1 MAMYTHSRNL
11 LLTATAA
18 LAVFALPVSARAQ
31 LLEPIRVTESRQK
44 AEKLDAQAQTLED
57 NDWSQLEKAAS
68 LREKAARLRT
78 ADDPAGT
85 VSLYWAARDRY
96 YSGSQKEARELMEQ
110 AAERALAMGDVL
122 NAATAY
128 TEAAYISADLKDGT
142 RMREFAGKARLLASS
157 PMLNDGQ
164 REQLRTRL
172 AKSDAPIGVVALLA
186 R

>member
-1 MAMYTHSRNL
+1 MYTHSRRL

-18 LAVFALPVSARAQ
+18 LAVFALPTSARAQ
-31 LLEPIRVTESRQK
+31 LLEPIRITESRQK
-44 AEKLDAQAQTLED
+44 AEKLDAQASAIED

-68 LREKAARLRT
+68 LREKAALLRT

-96 YSGSQKEARELMEQ
+96 YSGNQKAARALMEQ
-110 AAERALAMGDVL
+110 AADRALAMGDVL

-128 TEAAYISADLKDGT
+128 TEAAYISADLKDGS
-142 RMREFAGKARLLASS
+142 RMRELAGKARLLASS
-157 PMLNDGQ
+157 PMLSDDQ
-164 REQLRTRL
+164 RDQLRTRL
-172 AKSDAPIGVVALLA
+172 AKSDAPIGVVAVLS

>member
-1 MAMYTHSRNL
+1 MFTHSRKL
-11 LLTATAA
+11 LLTAAAA
-18 LAVFALPVSARAQ
+18 LAVVAFPDAARAQ
-31 LLEPIRVTESRQK
+31 LLEPIRITDSRQK
-44 AEKLDAQAQTLED
+44 AEKLDAEARVLEE

-68 LREKAARLRT
+68 LREKAAILRT

-96 YSGSQKEARELMEQ
+96 YSGNQKSARALMEQ
-110 AAERALAMGDVL
+110 AADRALAMGDVL

-128 TEAAYISADLKDGT
+128 TEAAYIAADLKDGG
-142 RMREFAGKARLLASS
+142 RMRELASKARLLASS
-157 PMLNDGQ
+157 PMLNESQ

-172 AKSDAPIGVVALLA
+172 AKSDAPIGVVALLS